1 MIFIAF
7 TSFRKFSSDKN
18 IGNKLIIESMQVP
31 LRHKFENY
39 ISGILK
45 LDGSVF
51 FFMTFTTPHNWE
63 IILALW

>member
-18 IGNKLIIESMQVP
+18 IGNKLIIESMHVP
-31 LRHKFENY
+31 LRQKFENY

-51 FFMTFTTPHNWE
+51 F
-63 IILALW
+63 L